1 MKSRN
6 PFALFSEKTILVVDD
21 SDMNNSVIKAILE
34 RYGVSVLLAQNGVDA
49 VEQFKQSEPNSICAI
64 LMDIAMPVMDG
75 CEAAKKIRALERADS
90 PKIPIIAVTA
100 SVDSCN
106 KEKILACGMTDFLA
120 KPINPE
126 LLLSTIGAHLV

>member
-6 PFALFSEKTILVVDD
+6 PFALFSDKTILVVDD

-34 RYGVSVLLAQNGVDA
+34 RYGVNVLLAQNGVDA
-49 VEQFKQSEPNSICAI
+49 VEQFTQSAPNSICAI
-64 LMDIAMPVMDG
+64 LMDIAMPVMNG
-75 CEAAKKIRALERADS
+75 CDAAKKIRVLGRADS
-90 PKIPIIAVTA
+90 QKIPIIAVTA

-106 KEKILACGMTDFLA
+106 KETILACGMTDFLS

-126 LLLSTIGAHLV
+126 LLLNAISAHLE